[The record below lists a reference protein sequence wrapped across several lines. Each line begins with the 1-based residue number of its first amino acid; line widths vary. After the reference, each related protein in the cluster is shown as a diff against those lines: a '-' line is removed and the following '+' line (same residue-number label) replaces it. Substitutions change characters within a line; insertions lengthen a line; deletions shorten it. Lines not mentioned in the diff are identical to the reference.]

1 MTAQPSEP
9 IRLHDLLAPARRR
22 GGPAFVDETGAPV
35 SAAEFDARVAGTA
48 AWLSAQGLG
57 AGDCLA
63 VWLDNGLDWP
73 ALLFAAARLGLR
85 VAAVNTR
92 YKAFELEHILARS
105 HARLI
110 VLGADEGRSDHLSIL
125 AGADPAK
132 LPELEAIAVRG
143 PLPDAA
149 PLPGRALVA
158 FDPAPAAAEPD
169 TGSDPDAPLI
179 FFTTS
184 GTTSAPKLVTHSQ
197 RTLSLHGARCAAAFG
212 FDAPGAG
219 FLAAMPFCG
228 VFGLSSFLGAVA
240 GGAPA
245 HMMAQFDAPL
255 AARIIRER
263 GLSHIFGSDEMFRR
277 LIELDEPAL
286 AAAACCGFG
295 AFTPGLGEILRGAA
309 ERGVPL
315 RGVYGASELHALFG
329 IQPMSLPVAERLK
342 GGGLPASGDRA
353 EVRVR
358 DPETGA
364 LLAPGET
371 GELEFRCDTS
381 FLGYFENPEAT
392 AKAVDAEGFYRSG
405 DIGHLRGDG
414 TFVYAARGGDAIRL
428 SGFLVDPAE
437 IEEALR
443 GVAGVGDAQVVGLEI
458 GGRLRPVAFVIPEGE
473 AAAFDEEAALAGAAA
488 KLAHFKAPARIF
500 PVDAFPVTQS
510 ANGVKIRKSDLRD
523 MARARLA
530 ETAGA

>member
-1 MTAQPSEP
+1 MTAEP
-9 IRLHDLLAPARRR
+9 ARLHDLLALSRER
-22 GGPAFVDETGAPV
+22 GGPAFVDEAGAPV
-35 SAAEFDARVAGTA
+35 TAAAFDARVAGTA
-48 AWLSAQGLG
+48 DWLSAQGLR

-92 YKAFELEHILARS
+92 YKAFELEHIIARS
-105 HARLI
+105 HASLI
-110 VLGADEGRSDHLSIL
+110 VLGAGEGRSDHLAIL
-125 AGADPAK
+125 AEADPARI
-132 LPELEAIAVRG
+132 PELTAIAVRG
-143 PLPDAA
+143 PLPETP
-149 PLPGRALVA
+149 PLPGRRLAA
-158 FDPAPAAAEPD
+158 FDPVPSVAAPAPD
-169 TGSDPDAPLI
+169 QTSDPDVPLI

-197 RTLSLHGARCAAAFG
+197 RTLALHAHRCASAFG

-228 VFGLSSFLGAVA
+228 VFGLSSFLAAVA
-240 GGAPA
+240 GAAPA
-245 HMMAQFDAPL
+245 HMMAQFDAAH
-255 AARIIRER
+255 AARIIRAH

-286 AAAACCGFG
+286 AASACCGFG
-295 AFTPGLGEILRGAA
+295 AFTPGLGEILRAA
-309 ERGVPL
+309 ADRGVPL

-329 IQPMSLPVAERLK
+329 IQPMSQPVAERIK
-342 GGGLPASGDRA
+342 GGGAPASRERA
-353 EVRVR
+353 EIRVR

-364 LLAPGET
+364 LLPPGET

-392 AKAVDAEGFYRSG
+392 ARAVDAEGFYRSG

-458 GGRLRPVAFVIPEGE
+458 GGRLRPVAFVIPDP
-473 AAAFDEEAALAGAAA
+473 AATGAFDEAKALAEAGAR
-488 KLAHFKAPARIF
+488 LAHFKTPARLF
-500 PVDAFPVTQS
+500 PIDAFPVTQS
-510 ANGVKIRKSDLRD
+510 ANGVKIRKSELRD
-523 MARARLA
+523 MARARLEALA
-530 ETAGA
+530 ET